1 MNKKIKSHTRCAKRA
16 TDALELLKEA
26 HEAGLSLD
34 EFQEY
39 YGIPKE
45 EWHKI
50 QSFFRRHNIDYSV
63 LKGMHKEART
73 RASRVQPRAS
83 VETREIRTPLG
94 AKINFTIEVGG
105 HQ

>member
-1 MNKKIKSHTRCAKRA
+1 MNKKIKSHTRCTKRA

-39 YGIPKE
+39 YGIPKV

-50 QSFFRRHNIDYSV
+50 QSFFRRHNIDYPL
-63 LKGMHKEART
+63 LKGMHRAGHTKARKLRPAT
-73 RASRVQPRAS
+73 T
-83 VETREIRTPLG
+83 VETKEICTTSG
-94 AKINFTIEVGG
+94 ATITFTIEVGG
-105 HQ
+105 HA